1 MRILLI
7 EDEPDA
13 ARMLAKGLREEA
25 YAVDVA
31 GDGERALELASFN
44 DYDLVILDVMLP
56 RKGGLEVCRELR
68 TAGSAVPV
76 LMLTALDAVEDRVEG
91 LDSGA
96 DDYLPKPFDFEE
108 LLARVRALLRRRP
121 ALYPEVIAVADLS
134 IDTRARRARRG
145 GRDVELTAKE
155 YALLE
160 YLARR
165 VGDVVG
171 RADIA
176 EHVWDDT
183 SDPFSKVIE
192 VFIQRLRRKVDEGHD
207 LKLIRTRRGEGY
219 TLTAG
224 RPDDAGVRRVLEII
238 DAPESGRVFVHC
250 RDGVDRTGTV
260 TAIYRITREG
270 WTLRNALTEA
280 ERRGMRRI
288 HFWMRDYVEDYAPL
302 RGVGAGSAAQQQ
314 VNEEDLSDRIGAG
327 VRIVE
332 GKVFTA
338 RKAGMRALRRVP
350 GAVSGLL
357 DGVF

>member
-1 MRILLI
+1 LRILLV
-7 EDEPDA
+7 EDEPSA

-31 GDGERALELASFN
+31 ADGERALELAFVN

-56 RKGGLEVCRELR
+56 RKGGFEVCRELR
-68 TAGSAVPV
+68 AAGSAVPV
-76 LMLTALDAVEDRVEG
+76 LMLTARDAVEDRVAG

-121 ALYPEVIAVADLS
+121 ALYPEVINVADLS
-134 IDTRARRARRG
+134 LDTRARRARRG

-165 VGDVVG
+165 ADEVVG

-176 EHVWDDT
+176 EHVWDE
-183 SDPFSKVIE
+183 SYDPFSKVIE

-224 RPDDAGVRRVLEII
+224 GADADD
-238 DAPESGRVFVHC
+238 
-250 RDGVDRTGTV
+250 
-260 TAIYRITREG
+260 
-270 WTLRNALTEA
+270 
-280 ERRGMRRI
+280 
-288 HFWMRDYVEDYAPL
+288 
-302 RGVGAGSAAQQQ
+302 
-314 VNEEDLSDRIGAG
+314 
-327 VRIVE
+327 
-332 GKVFTA
+332 
-338 RKAGMRALRRVP
+338 
-350 GAVSGLL
+350 
-357 DGVF
+357 